1 MKTFRGYM
9 KWNVKRILFLL
20 LLQCSLLYCQPTS
33 TIQSSI
39 TSIEDYAMNIEQNSI
54 QQQMKIESLEKQLKN
69 AKASQEA
76 LENSVIEISAQ
87 ADKLLK
93 SQKSLEQ
100 KCMSLKIA
108 LGVSVS
114 LNIISIGTLI
124 IMMSN

>member
-1 MKTFRGYM
+1 M
-9 KWNVKRILFLL
+9 KWNVKLFILL

-33 TIQSSI
+33 TIQSNL
-39 TSIEDYAMNIEQNSI
+39 TSIEDYALNIENNSL
-54 QQQMKIESLEKQLKN
+54 QQKMQIESLEKQLEN
-69 AKASQEA
+69 AKASQKA

-87 ADKLLK
+87 ADKLLN

-100 KCMSLKIA
+100 KCMNLKIA

>member
-1 MKTFRGYM
+1 MKIKKIF
-9 KWNVKRILFLL
+9 FLL
-20 LLQCSLLYCQPTS
+20 LLQCSLLYCKPTS
-33 TIQSSI
+33 TIKSSI
-39 TSIEDYAMNIEQNSI
+39 TSIEDYAMNIELSSI
-54 QQQMKIESLEKQLKN
+54 EQQMKIESLEKQLEN
-69 AKASQEA
+69 AKASQKA

-87 ADKLLK
+87 ADKLLN

-124 IMMSN
+124 IMMNN

>member
-1 MKTFRGYM
+1 M
-9 KWNVKRILFLL
+9 NIKRILFLL

-54 QQQMKIESLEKQLKN
+54 QQQMKIESLEKQLEN
-69 AKASQEA
+69 AKASQKA

-87 ADKLLK
+87 ADKLLN
-93 SQKSLEQ
+93 SQKSLER

-114 LNIISIGTLI
+114 MSIISIGTLI
-124 IMMSN
+124 IMMNN